1 VWIDAPDGRGVGEIT
16 ARGQH
21 LMRTDADG
29 VLHTGDLGR
38 FDAEGYLFLAGRLGD
53 AIIRGGENVHPLEVE
68 HALEEHPGVR
78 EAAVVGVPDLRW
90 GEVVT
95 AIVVPVDPAHPPD
108 VDELRTHAR
117 ARLAGF
123 KVPTE
128 WTFADALPRSATGKL
143 LRRDLRDS
151 GLTNG

>member
-1 VWIDAPDGRGVGEIT
+1 
-16 ARGQH
+16 
-21 LMRTDADG
+21 
-29 VLHTGDLGR
+29 VLRTGDLGH
-38 FDAEGYLFLAGRLGD
+38 FDEEGYLFLAGRLGD

-68 HALEEHPGVR
+68 QVLEEHPGVR
-78 EAAVVGVPDLRW
+78 EAAVVGVPDRRW
-90 GEVVT
+90 GEVVM
-95 AIVVPVDPAHPPD
+95 AFVVPIDPARPPD
-108 VDELRTHAR
+108 VTDLRTHAR

-151 GLTNG
+151 GRTNGRG